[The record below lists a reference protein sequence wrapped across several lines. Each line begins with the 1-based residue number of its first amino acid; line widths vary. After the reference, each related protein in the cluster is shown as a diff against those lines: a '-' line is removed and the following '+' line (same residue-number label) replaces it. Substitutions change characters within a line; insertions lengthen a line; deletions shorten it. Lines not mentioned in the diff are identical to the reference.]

1 MTASVAH
8 LPKRRRRVEP
18 TAGGA
23 EPVARTARSVPAR
36 VVSALA
42 TLTLILGALALL
54 FMTVA
59 PRVFHYR
66 TATMLTG
73 SMAPGIKPGDIIV
86 DTLEPTSD
94 VAVGQIITYH
104 IPVDDHRV
112 ESHRVIWVGHD
123 KNGALLFR
131 TRGDANDGPDPWT
144 ARAQGAQM
152 WRVRGVVPVV
162 GTVIRTLRQPVVH
175 LLLAEVLPVLLVLWL
190 LIGIWR
196 PKSAG
201 PAAGVESAGPAPGVN
216 SAGSAPG
223 AKSEDQEPV
232 PSR

>member
-8 LPKRRRRVEP
+8 LPKRRRRVGLTDAVVEP
-18 TAGGA
+18 APRA
-23 EPVARTARSVPAR
+23 ARSVPGR
-36 VVSALA
+36 MLSALA

-86 DTLEPTSD
+86 DTLEPTSA

-123 KNGALLFR
+123 KDGAVLFR
-131 TRGDANDGPDPWT
+131 TKGDANDGPDPWT
-144 ARAQGAQM
+144 ARADSAQM

-162 GTVIRTLRQPVVH
+162 GTVIRALRQPLVH
-175 LLLAEVLPVLLVLWL
+175 VLLAEVLPVLLVLWL

-196 PKSAG
+196 PKSADG
-201 PAAGVESAGPAPGVN
+201 TRRGDPVEG
-216 SAGSAPG
+216 
-223 AKSEDQEPV
+223 QEPG